1 MSLLPRL
8 RRLVARRPWIQWVL
22 IAIVAAVVAASVND
36 AVAELER
43 ERGEWGTSATVWIA
57 SRNAAAGDPIAA
69 ERAEVPAA
77 VRPDGAIDAGEAVHD
92 AIARQAIG
100 RGEIV
105 VDHDV
110 MTTDGS
116 LAPTGWLVVPVEESP
131 PSGATL
137 GERVQVASDGFVL
150 ADEGM
155 VVGFVEG
162 ATLVAVP
169 DDVAPLLTAATSA
182 RHHTL
187 LRMP

>member
-1 MSLLPRL
+1 MSLSPRL

-22 IAIVAAVVAASVND
+22 ISVFAVAVAASVGD

-43 ERGEWGTSATVWIA
+43 ERHEWGTSVPVWIA
-57 SRNAAAGDPIAA
+57 SRNVAAGDPIAA
-69 ERAEVPAA
+69 ERAEIPAA
-77 VRPDGAIDAGEAVHD
+77 VRPDGAIDGVD
-92 AIARQAIG
+92 GAIARQAIG

-105 VDHDV
+105 VELDV
-110 MTTDGS
+110 MTADGELA

-150 ADEGM
+150 ADEGL

-169 DDVAPLLTAATSA
+169 PDAAPLLTAATTA
-182 RHHTL
+182 GNHTL
-187 LRMP
+187 LRTP